1 MKADAPALV
10 MEALALNTELT
21 VDQLVQATRLHKSAV
36 MNGINQLKRERA
48 IATEGTGSDRRYRR
62 SLYV

>member
-1 MKADAPALV
+1 MRNDAPGLVMKAL
-10 MEALALNTELT
+10 ELNTELT
-21 VDQLVQATRLHKSAV
+21 VAQLVQSTGLHKSAV